1 MLKYSFFLFFSL
13 CVELINCQEVN
24 FSQFNTIAPYYNPAF
39 TSAFTGN
46 YRVSVLHRNQ
56 WIGFSDQP
64 ISSFCILGDIKFDF
78 GIQNF
83 KSDYFGASV
92 YFITD
97 RAQQF
102 DWNNNEVSILLAYH
116 KLLDKSNSQYI
127 SAGIGLGITQRSIN
141 YDNLYFEDQFDGLN
155 KYNGGTSELLPP
167 NIFSKPSIKFGLQH
181 QVRLKSKFKLQSGL
195 AIHHIFRPDVSFYK
209 DFDNIDYTGSNSLK
223 SDIKIT
229 GIVNANYKINNFTDL
244 IPKLL
249 ISTQGP
255 HFLTNLGMSI
265 RRSFYNLN
273 QTAIHAGMNT
283 RLIKNLGGII
293 PADIGFLLGF
303 EIKSFI
309 IGMHYDFG
317 IRDVAKYASPTHSI
331 EVSLSL
337 IGNYDN
343 EGFIC
348 PTF

>member
-1 MLKYSFFLFFSL
+1 MFKYLFFLILLSWSNL
-13 CVELINCQEVN
+13 AYCQEVN

-39 TSAFTGN
+39 SSAFTGN
-46 YRVSVLHRNQ
+46 YRVSALHRNQ
-56 WIGFSDQP
+56 WIGFQDQP

-78 GIQNF
+78 GLQNF

-116 KLLDKSNSQYI
+116 KLLDKSNSQYL
-127 SAGIGLGITQRSIN
+127 SLGIGLGITQRSIN
-141 YDNLYFEDQFDGLN
+141 YDNLYFEDQFDGLS
-155 KYNGGTSELLPP
+155 KYNGSTSELLPP
-167 NIFSKPSIKFGLQH
+167 NIFSKPSIKIGIQH
-181 QVRLKSKFKLQSGL
+181 QVNLKSNFKIQSGL
-195 AIHHIFRPDVSFYK
+195 ALHHVFRPDVSFYK
-209 DFDNIDYTGSNSLK
+209 DFDNIDYIGNKSLK
-223 SDIKIT
+223 SDFKIT
-229 GIVNANYKINNFTDL
+229 GIVNGNYKINNFTDL
-244 IPKLL
+244 YPKVLV
-249 ISTQGP
+249 SAQGA
-255 HFLTNLGMSI
+255 HLLTNIGFSI

-273 QTAIHAGMNT
+273 QTAIHTGINT
-283 RLIKNLGGII
+283 RIIKNLNAII
-293 PADIGFLLGF
+293 PADLGFLVGF
-303 EIKSFI
+303 EIKGFL

-317 IRDVAKYASPTHSI
+317 IRDALKYASPTNSVEI
-331 EVSLSL
+331 SLSL